1 MKRNISLLSLLLC
14 SGILALPWD
23 AKEPYAVH
31 ALEDA
36 NEPTSV
42 KGMKRHNTNV
52 LTFVLSQ
59 TDYAGAQNYVPG
71 SSYREFNFL
80 TNVDIVLNDGSR
92 KTLEDAFDG
101 AQMYYQMWRTPN
113 AFSLSLHQ
121 TDYNNLAKVVIHA
134 GTVFPSMAYTGY
146 APIGTS
152 NFTTKGSVK
161 KGFEVEREIVYT
173 YASGVDLVTKGAL
186 IDRGNIHIS
195 NFTYGQGDVDKG
207 NPDLFF
213 YSEDAN
219 WPSAPQNEL
228 SGDALTEYYNTYCN
242 KDFSALSDSLNYLD
256 KIRLDGKT
264 LRELGTPDLQM
275 MCYRTVWNSLTISA
289 PTYHG
294 GTDLNTVEVEAGCQL
309 PAFSSN
315 PYEAPYYTVETAVT
329 FGRTGETFQLVGEI
343 ANPEHQIEDDVLS
356 WDEEEDDCL
365 IRIPFQMTG
374 PNQNMGALE
383 DSYGTLIRLN
393 GKPISDINATRPDRK
408 IIKAHY
414 EFVGNRYQF
423 VMTIAKDYAGILNPS
438 LQYVGNVIELA
449 KGLPTPGGVPLN
461 ATYRIHRFKG
471 SSITDR
477 QEENESFDAL
487 SVNTISSYV
496 PADLTNN
503 DTFLYIT
510 FDQEITGSPIYYV
523 TSPRHFCEN
532 EVKRS
537 NTRDYTFFEEN
548 RYNAFVSGGFQ
559 SSVLEKLLLQ
569 GKPIYQW
576 MAEDDT
582 LSSPVS
588 VMGHYGQSA
597 NNVFSLSFSHRGTSN
612 AKIAEL
618 IQNGQLT
625 LTFLPGYRFPS
636 GNEIKKTQTFR
647 LVEQIW
653 REEKVADS
661 YAVYYDGKAVA
672 DGVTLESSFAPD
684 SGKIRVDGLA
694 SYVVEEQAE
703 AEGKQFTVKQGETTL
718 LSFHIRYVPQPNL
731 NFTSS
736 SSSVGLVIGITV
748 PAGIVVLSA
757 IILPLILRKRRKA
770 K

>member
-36 NEPTSV
+36 NEATSV

-289 PTYHG
+289 PT
-294 GTDLNTVEVEAGCQL
+294 
-309 PAFSSN
+309 
-315 PYEAPYYTVETAVT
+315 
-329 FGRTGETFQLVGEI
+329 
-343 ANPEHQIEDDVLS
+343 
-356 WDEEEDDCL
+356 
-365 IRIPFQMTG
+365 
-374 PNQNMGALE
+374 
-383 DSYGTLIRLN
+383 
-393 GKPISDINATRPDRK
+393 
-408 IIKAHY
+408 
-414 EFVGNRYQF
+414 
-423 VMTIAKDYAGILNPS
+423 
-438 LQYVGNVIELA
+438 
-449 KGLPTPGGVPLN
+449 
-461 ATYRIHRFKG
+461 
-471 SSITDR
+471 
-477 QEENESFDAL
+477 
-487 SVNTISSYV
+487 
-496 PADLTNN
+496 
-503 DTFLYIT
+503 
-510 FDQEITGSPIYYV
+510 
-523 TSPRHFCEN
+523 
-532 EVKRS
+532 
-537 NTRDYTFFEEN
+537 
-548 RYNAFVSGGFQ
+548 
-559 SSVLEKLLLQ
+559 
-569 GKPIYQW
+569 
-576 MAEDDT
+576 
-582 LSSPVS
+582 
-588 VMGHYGQSA
+588 
-597 NNVFSLSFSHRGTSN
+597 
-612 AKIAEL
+612 
-618 IQNGQLT
+618 
-625 LTFLPGYRFPS
+625 
-636 GNEIKKTQTFR
+636 
-647 LVEQIW
+647 
-653 REEKVADS
+653 
-661 YAVYYDGKAVA
+661 
-672 DGVTLESSFAPD
+672 
-684 SGKIRVDGLA
+684 
-694 SYVVEEQAE
+694 
-703 AEGKQFTVKQGETTL
+703 
-718 LSFHIRYVPQPNL
+718 
-731 NFTSS
+731 
-736 SSSVGLVIGITV
+736 
-748 PAGIVVLSA
+748 
-757 IILPLILRKRRKA
+757 
-770 K
+770 